1 MIEQIPYSDL
11 KKGTFLIASPE
22 INSGLFFRSVVL
34 LCEHSSIG
42 SFGLITNKPLE
53 VDLPEDLIPN
63 LELTNTPIQVRAG
76 GPTQPHQLIFLHS
89 LGKQDHTHLEVCE
102 GVYLGGDLDFLQED
116 STSEDFSS
124 ILMYLGYSTWEGG
137 ALEQEF
143 MQGAWFLQS
152 ASKKHI
158 FETPPNVM
166 WQTILREMGG
176 KYKTLS
182 MMPDNLEL
190 N

>member
-1 MIEQIPYSDL
+1 M
-11 KKGTFLIASPE
+11 GTFLIASPE
-22 INSGLFFRSVVL
+22 FDSGLFFRSVVL

-42 SFGLITNKPLE
+42 SFGLIINKPLE
-53 VDLPEDLIPN
+53 VDVPEDLLPSI
-63 LELTNTPIQVRAG
+63 EGTDIVIQVRAG
-76 GPTQPHQLIFLHS
+76 GPNQPHQLIFLHS
-89 LGKQDHTHLEVCE
+89 LGRQDNTHLEICE
-102 GVYLGGDLDFLQED
+102 EVYLGGDLDFLQEVA
-116 STSEDFSS
+116 TPVAPSS
-124 ILMYLGYSTWEGG
+124 LLMCLGYSTWEGG

-143 MQGAWFLQS
+143 MQGAWFLHP
-152 ASKKHI
+152 ASKKHV

-182 MMPDNLEL
+182 IMPDDLEL